1 MPEYELNLQI
11 SLALREEL
19 VSRGYGVIMTR
30 EDNDTAISNSERA
43 LKVAQ
48 EGGDIYVR
56 IHANGSEDSSVN
68 GALGM
73 CPSQANPYVTQRS
86 TV

>member
-1 MPEYELNLQI
+1 
-11 SLALREEL
+11 
-19 VSRGYGVIMTR
+19 MTR

-73 CPSQANPYVTQRS
+73 CPSQANPYVPHLYETATGFRS
-86 TV
+86 AY